1 MLQDLQSWWQNLT
14 PQMRAYILD
23 GVLAFGALL
32 GGHWHGVMVARL
44 LRGWRFNALFRV
56 TRQVPGRSDDDHG
69 ITPTMLAGL
78 LVRLTVWAFA
88 AWWLLPKYG
97 RPEIA
102 EPIPRIIGRVWTVAA
117 ALTIVLAPAG
127 WLARRVI
134 EFLEGV
140 TPANRVA
147 AAPSRSV
154 AAAPSRSVAGAVGA
168 GIYALVLLLL
178 LLTAADY
185 FDWPQTRNVV
195 ARLWQLALHL
205 LTAGAA
211 VLVGYVGVLWA
222 RESAAHGASGS
233 EPAQQTGVGIVAVT
247 TAVAVALV
255 LFGGGLGLGIAL
267 LGSAAAL
274 LFLARGRLPDVVAG
288 LKLRREKVGTVWFEG
303 IPWQVGQIGVLNSQ
317 VIRNGEFFKVP
328 NRQVLEACAS
338 AQSAHETTGRHAL
351 MR

>member
-23 GVLAFGALL
+23 GALALGALL
-32 GGHWHGVMVARL
+32 GGHWLGVMVGRF

-56 TRQVPGRSDDDHG
+56 TRQVPGGSDDDHG

-102 EPIPRIIGRVWTVAA
+102 EPIPKIIGRVWTVAA

-147 AAPSRSV
+147 AAPSRG
-154 AAAPSRSVAGAVGA
+154 VAGAVGA
-168 GIYALVLLLL
+168 GIYALVLLLI

-222 RESAAHGASGS
+222 RDSAAHGASAS

-267 LGSAAAL
+267 LGGGAAL
-274 LFLARGRLPDVVAG
+274 LFLARARLPDVVAG

-328 NRQVLEACAS
+328 NRQVLEASAS
-338 AQSAHETTGRHAL
+338 TQSAPETTGRHAL